1 MKTNKKLYV
10 KRVIYTALVLMC
22 VCFIF
27 SQSALSAGESS
38 QESGR
43 ILRLLNNIA
52 RWFGCENLFT
62 DFFVRKLAH
71 FSEFAVLSFFSF
83 CMYKQ
88 YVGKLRSQALF
99 TTLTFVFVAVADEC
113 IQLFSYGRACRF
125 ADVLI
130 DSAGGVC
137 ALLFISIFYI
147 VRNKR
152 GC

>member
-1 MKTNKKLYV
+1 MLIMKTNKKLYV

-83 CMYKQ
+83 CMYNP
-88 YVGKLRSQALF
+88 VDPTTPSP
-99 TTLTFVFVAVADEC
+99 TDTLTHTLSLTHPLAWGLGLGLA
-113 IQLFSYGRACRF
+113 
-125 ADVLI
+125 
-130 DSAGGVC
+130 
-137 ALLFISIFYI
+137 
-147 VRNKR
+147 
-152 GC
+152 